1 MSSRDAVLIAT
12 SDQPL
17 AKVFDV
23 LLGSKTVVA
32 PSFRIALAQI
42 RTRQPAFIVID
53 SELDGGDAM
62 SLGLVIQRHCPLAL
76 SVLLHQHTRWV
87 SQEAAHLLG
96 FTHLVDRNLG
106 PKVLATEVLKALA
119 QPQSKT
125 KSLLDSLSPRE
136 REIFSHLEQGLRN
149 IEIAEHYDIS
159 LATTKTHIS
168 SIFRKLGVR
177 NRVEAIAKVRL

>member
-1 MSSRDAVLIAT
+1 MSFLDSTLLAS
-12 SDQPL
+12 SDPQL
-17 AKVFDV
+17 TKALDG
-23 LLGSKTVVA
+23 LLGKRTVAA

-42 RTRQPAFIVID
+42 RTTQPSLIVID

-62 SLGLVIQRHCPLAL
+62 SLGLVIQRHCPLAV
-76 SVLLHQHTRWV
+76 SVLLHQHPRWV
-87 SQEAAHLLG
+87 SQAAAHVLG

-106 PKVLATEVLKALA
+106 AQILVKEVSSVFSQPLTTE
-119 QPQSKT
+119 

-136 REIFSHLEQGLRN
+136 REIFSYLEQGLRN

-168 SIFRKLGVR
+168 SIYRKLGVR
-177 NRVEAIAKVRL
+177 NRVEAIAKARI

>member
-1 MSSRDAVLIAT
+1 MSPIDPTIIAS
-12 SDQPL
+12 SDPQL
-17 AKVFDV
+17 AKVFDG
-23 LLGSKTVVA
+23 LLGSKTVAA

-87 SQEAAHLLG
+87 SLEAARLLG

-106 PKVLATEVLKALA
+106 PQILVTEVITALS
-119 QPQSKT
+119 QPRSK
-125 KSLLDSLSPRE
+125 KSSLLDFLSPRE